1 MEHVWNHTFYDRLRV
16 DPKECNIL
24 LTGVGGDTH
33 TQPHRSRAH
42 TLCIGMTHDCPP
54 QTRR

>member
-24 LTGVGGDTH
+24 LTGVVVTH
-33 TQPHRSRAH
+33 TPNHCPGAH
-42 TLCIGMTHDCPP
+42 TVHGTDACFCGPP